1 MSTHDYKTRGKK
13 KLSRIKTLL
22 DTNIPD
28 KQILKGMQRR
38 DLTAT
43 AGTAGKIRK
52 QKKGYTQ

>member
-1 MSTHDYKTRGKK
+1 MITKSGGKK
-13 KLSRIKTLL
+13 SSRIKTLL

-38 DLTAT
+38 DLTVT
-43 AGTAGKIRK
+43 TGTTGKIRK